1 MPFDHEL
8 KLRRASKHMRMF
20 RLMSATW
27 RRRHPLHFRTQGAV
41 GDEVIVVLA
50 TGESPGSD
58 PLGLIAGD
66 CIHNLRASL
75 DLLAYALLEANYR
88 VKGESVPE
96 SLARLSEF
104 PIFNDARKYLERR
117 QGLIGGLANGAQ
129 EAIDELQPFQTS
141 GANHP
146 LWLLRSLDN
155 INKHRLLNVI
165 YPVVGHLDFE
175 AHEGHNVDFAANRVE
190 WTDEPVGVDTPVARV
205 AGLKPRDPRHKSSV
219 VIRPDYYLVLAEGRR
234 VVDPRSALVLFSS
247 IYSYIR
253 DDVFGCLAKFLE

>member
-1 MPFDHEL
+1 
-8 KLRRASKHMRMF
+8 MRMF

-27 RRRHPLHFRTQGAV
+27 RRRHPLHFRAQGDV

-58 PLGLIAGD
+58 PLGLVAGD

-88 VKGESVPE
+88 VKGDSVSE
-96 SLARLSEF
+96 RIAKLSEF
-104 PIFNDARKYLERR
+104 PIFNDAKRYFKKRH
-117 QGLIGGLANGAQ
+117 GLIGGLADSAQ

-141 GANHP
+141 NEDHP

-165 YPVVGHLDFE
+165 YPVVGHLEFE
-175 AHEGHNVDFAANRVE
+175 AHEGHNVDFSVNQVE

-205 AGLKPRDPRHKSSV
+205 TGLKPRDPRRKSSV

-234 VVDPRSALVLFSS
+234 VVDPRPALRLFSS

-253 DDVFGCLAKFLE
+253 DDVFGRLTKFLE